1 MSKSTVREDGFSVTT
16 RIKASPRALY
26 KAWTEKADMEK
37 WLATA
42 AEVDARVKGEYI
54 LKWPSPDGELSA
66 RGEYVELMPGKRI
79 VQTWQSW
86 GPRGRFEGG
95 DATIQ
100 IDFKDLGNGTTEMT
114 QTEWGSAYKDRSK
127 IDMSIVGTI
136 QAHEGL
142 AKFVESDTA

>member
-1 MSKSTVREDGFSVTT
+1 MSKSTVRENGFSVTS
-16 RIKASPRALY
+16 RIEASPGTLY

-42 AEVDARVKGEYI
+42 AEVDARVKGKYI
-54 LKWPSPDGELSA
+54 LKWPSPDGEFSA
-66 RGEYVELMPGKRI
+66 RGEYVELVPGKRI

-86 GPRGRFEGG
+86 GPQGRFEGG

-127 IDMSIVGTI
+127 IDMSIDGTI

-142 AKFVESDTA
+142 AKSVESDTA